1 MQSISLAFA
10 RALVD
15 AICSSEESIG
25 SLAVEFESLAACG
38 SDSHVPMRDFSR
50 FFEQAKQRSGNEDLG
65 LLAYQKAHPGHLGVL
80 GYAIMSSPTL
90 ADAMTRMVEHHA
102 LIGTGFC
109 MFLDNSAASVRIAG
123 SSASTQNLML
133 PRIFIDAVAAIT
145 LGLLHWLAPSCSIT
159 PLCAEFTYKKPR
171 DTRKLEA
178 LFGKDLRFSCAVNAM
193 TFQRCDADLAI
204 ATSDPSLQQIHDH
217 YLKLRQEE
225 LHSDSVA
232 ERIKRAILQ
241 HLDQTKPVAM
251 ANIAETLGLSVHQ
264 LIRALEKEEH
274 SFQKLVDV
282 VRKQHSHHL
291 LMNTTLSFKQI
302 SYSLGF
308 KHSSAFN
315 KACERWFGM
324 RPGSYRSAQ
333 LF

>member
-1 MQSISLAFA
+1 
-10 RALVD
+10 
-15 AICSSEESIG
+15 
-25 SLAVEFESLAACG
+25 
-38 SDSHVPMRDFSR
+38 MRGFSR
-50 FFEQAKQRSGNEDLG
+50 FLEQAKQRSGNEDLG

-123 SSASTQNLML
+123 SSACTQDLML

-145 LGLLHWLAPSCSIT
+145 LGLLHWLAPSSSIT
-159 PLCAEFTYKKPR
+159 PLSAEFTYKKPR
-171 DTRKLEA
+171 DTRKLEE
-178 LFGKDLRFSCAVNAM
+178 LFGQDLRFSCAVNAM

-204 ATSDPSLQQIHDH
+204 ATFDPSLQQIHDH
-217 YLKLRQEE
+217 YLRQRQGE
-225 LHSDSVA
+225 LHSHSVS
-232 ERIKRAILQ
+232 ERVKRVIMQ
-241 HLDQTKPVAM
+241 HLDQAKPVTM
-251 ANIAETLGLSVHQ
+251 ANIAQTLGLSLHQ
-264 LIRALEKEEH
+264 LIRTLEKEEQ
-274 SFQKLVDV
+274 SFQKLLDL

-291 LMNTTLSFKQI
+291 LINTALSFKQI
-302 SYSLGF
+302 SYRLGF

-324 RPGSYRSAQ
+324 RPSSYRSEQ
-333 LF
+333 MT